1 MKSRTQG
8 FTLIELLVA
17 LGIAILLFSLLFIP
31 MRSALDGL
39 SQARARTE
47 LQRNGQAILSQIAAE
62 LQSAVGVF
70 NNDAPR
76 TTVPTPFTPG
86 PGTRLTRDL
95 DGDGFTEDYSMLQV
109 IDTSAFSPGM
119 GVNVVERNAS
129 GAIVNQ
135 DVATII
141 DVSEPTNDPN
151 VCGGGSLFRNLPPQ
165 QLTCAPPNTL
175 LLARATN
182 NNNKELSNSYPIGSD
197 VIGPFPYIDSANR
210 GTLATQNRVGLT
222 SRLDFIMARGLTAG
236 TIPATFPLTPQ
247 TVSVLISGTPVEIPV
262 IVTYYVRKRE
272 PNLVYDPVD
281 NPLLLYR
288 AQYVP
293 RLGLPTTASLDVR
306 LQNGCWRLDNV
317 NFNDTR
323 GSATDAGCD
332 PFSGQDANKAPLIT
346 PAPSV
351 NLGVFHGTAHSTL
364 TPISDVDMVGRCVD
378 GRDPT
383 DPNFPDCSDPNN
395 VKGYASKLVTDT
407 NFIVYR
413 QNGRSRVTINLMVG
427 RYDRSRHRLH
437 KVQMQTDVDISNAQ
451 R

>member
-17 LGIAILLFSLLFIP
+17 LGIAIVLFSLLFIP

-39 SQARARTE
+39 SQAQARTE
-47 LQRNGQAILSQIAAE
+47 LQRNGQAILSQIVAE
-62 LQSAVGVF
+62 LHSAVGVF

-76 TTVPTPFTPG
+76 TTVPKPFTPG
-86 PGTRLTRDL
+86 PGTRLTLDL
-95 DGDGFTEDYSMLQV
+95 DGDGFPEDYSMLQV

-119 GVNVVERNAS
+119 SVTVVERNAS

-135 DVATII
+135 EVATII
-141 DVSEPTNDPN
+141 DISEPTNDPN
-151 VCGGGSLFRNLPPQ
+151 VCGGGSLFRNLPSE

-182 NNNKELSNSYPIGSD
+182 NNNKELTNSYPIGSD

-210 GTLATQNRVGLT
+210 GTLANQNRVGLT
-222 SRLDFIMARGLTAG
+222 SRLDFIVARGLTAG
-236 TIPATFPLTPQ
+236 TIPATFPLTPE
-247 TVSVLISGTPVEIPV
+247 TVSVLIGASTVELPV

-272 PNLVYDPVD
+272 MRLPYDPID

-293 RLGLPTTASLDVR
+293 RLGLGATLDQR

-332 PFSGQDANKAPLIT
+332 PFSGQDAAKAPLLT
-346 PAPSV
+346 PDPSV
-351 NLGVFHGTAHSTL
+351 NLGVFHATAHGTL

-383 DPNFPDCSDPNN
+383 DPNFPDCGDPNN

-407 NFIVYR
+407 NFIVHR
-413 QNGRSRVTINLMVG
+413 QNGRSRVTINLMLG